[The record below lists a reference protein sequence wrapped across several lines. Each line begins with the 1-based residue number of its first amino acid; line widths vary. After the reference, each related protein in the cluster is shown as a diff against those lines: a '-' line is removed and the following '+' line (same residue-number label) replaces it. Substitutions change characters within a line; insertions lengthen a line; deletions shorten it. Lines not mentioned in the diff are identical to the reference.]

1 MSREQLYP
9 PIEPYQTGRL
19 RLDDIH
25 TMYWEQSGN
34 PDGVPVVFLHGGP
47 GAGATPVHRRF
58 FDPRRYRIVV
68 FDQRGAGRST
78 PVGELRR
85 NTTPYLIAD
94 MERLRTE
101 LGIER
106 WLVFG
111 GSWGSTLALA
121 YGEVHPERCLG
132 FVLRGIFLARP
143 HEIEWFLYGL
153 RNVFPEAWRKFVTPI
168 PEAERDDLL
177 AAFHRRLTDPDPQ
190 VHLAAARAWS
200 TYEGSCSTLVPSPE
214 TVAAFGEA
222 NMAFGL
228 ARIETHYFV
237 EDDFLHEG
245 RLLRDLARIRH
256 LPATIVQGRYD
267 MICPIV
273 TADEL
278 ARAWPEAEY
287 VIVPDAGH
295 SALDPGIRA
304 ALVRSTE
311 SFLDRI
317 EANIPNREAVW
328 GGE

>member
-1 MSREQLYP
+1 M
-9 PIEPYQTGRL
+9 
-19 RLDDIH
+19 
-25 TMYWEQSGN
+25 
-34 PDGVPVVFLHGGP
+34 
-47 GAGATPVHRRF
+47 
-58 FDPRRYRIVV
+58 
-68 FDQRGAGRST
+68 
-78 PVGELRR
+78 
-85 NTTPYLIAD
+85 
-94 MERLRTE
+94 
-101 LGIER
+101 
-106 WLVFG
+106 
-111 GSWGSTLALA
+111 
-121 YGEVHPERCLG
+121 HPERCLG

-237 EDDFLHEG
+237 EDDFLREG

-317 EANIPNREAVW
+317 EANIPNREAVS